1 MNVTSGRREEN
12 KLEPRKSL
20 DASAIV
26 IMVVVCIIWGLQQIG
41 LKYAAPDAAPVLQIG
56 IRSAVSAILVWLLSI
71 QRRQP
76 IAYTGRTAMVGYLAG
91 LFFAVEFLLVGE
103 ALRHTSA
110 SHVVVFLYT
119 APIFAAL
126 GLHIRLPAERLSIW
140 QWLGIGIAALGT
152 AYAFLAPEAA
162 STSGGSASEML
173 IGDLLALAG
182 GAVWGSTTVLIRSTS
197 LSGLPA
203 NHTLFY
209 QLAITGILLVFYAI
223 VSGQGGI
230 TLSMSL
236 TVNLVI
242 QSVVVSFLSYLTW
255 FWLLTRYKASE
266 LGVFSFMTPLYGVVF
281 GVVLLGDTITH
292 EFMVGAV
299 AVMAGIVIVSAY
311 PSVRQR
317 LCRQTAV

>member
-1 MNVTSGRREEN
+1 M
-12 KLEPRKSL
+12 EPRKSL
-20 DASAIV
+20 DASAIA

-41 LKYAAPDAAPVLQIG
+41 LKYAAHDAAPVLQIG
-56 IRSAVSAILVWLLSI
+56 IRSAISAVLVWILSLK
-71 QRRQP
+71 RGEP
-76 IAYTGRTAMVGYLAG
+76 IVYTSRTAAVGYLAG

-103 ALRHTSA
+103 ALRHTTA

-140 QWLGIGIAALGT
+140 QWVGIVIAALGT

-162 STSGGSASEML
+162 SASGNSTSEML
-173 IGDLLALAG
+173 FGDLLALAG

-203 NHTLFY
+203 IHTLFY
-209 QLAITGILLVFYAI
+209 QLAVTGIALILYAI
-223 VSGQGGI
+223 MSGQGGI
-230 TLSMSL
+230 TLTLSL
-236 TVNLVI
+236 TVNLFA
-242 QSVVVSFLSYLTW
+242 QSVIVSFFSYLTW

-281 GVVLLGDTITH
+281 GVLLLGDLITH
-292 EFMVGAV
+292 EFMVGAL
-299 AVMAGIVIVSAY
+299 AVMVGIVIVSAY
-311 PSVRQR
+311 PSLRQR
-317 LCRQTAV
+317 FDRQTAA